1 MFCCV
6 TEPELVNVTYDI
18 QRILVVENNYNV
30 TSQITIFPGCL
41 NGPFESYVIHFLG
54 TRSGYDKIGPNELE
68 IVDWT
73 ETNLTY
79 VLEPEYTYSIT
90 VSIKN
95 SEFLSDE
102 ITINFT
108 APAGGKQHFLPF
120 SDFIGK
126 VNFKCQ
132 VLTIAP

>member
-1 MFCCV
+1 M
-6 TEPELVNVTYDI
+6 NVTYDI
-18 QRILVVENNYNV
+18 QRNLVVENNYNV

-41 NGPFESYVIHFLG
+41 NGPFESYIINFLG
-54 TRSGYDKIGPNELE
+54 IRSGYNKIGPDELE

-90 VSIKN
+90 VSIRN
-95 SEFLSDE
+95 SEFLSNK

-108 APAGGKQHFLPF
+108 APAGGKLHFLPF
-120 SDFIGK
+120 NVSVGK
-126 VNFKCQ
+126 VNDFKCQ